1 MTIKNIFN
9 LKPWHGASLI
19 IEPIQT
25 IEHIQSINHIQVDSS
40 SLALQNLIN
49 KSNFD

>member
-9 LKPWHGASLI
+9 LKPWHGALLAM
-19 IEPIQT
+19 EPIQT
-25 IEHIQSINHIQVDSS
+25 IEHIQAINHIQVYSS